1 MPARENRHFG
11 RTLLLGCAALSA
23 TCATLIPAPAQAQTA
38 VVNVCTGI
46 RLPRSAVTDV
56 LAPVANGIV
65 DPVEDRVNSIL
76 DVIAIIPIVGQ
87 LIPDLNTNVAGLLS
101 NAAAGAPISL
111 QVLDTNGNVVDPA
124 DGCNVQADG
133 ISLANPAGIAIGG
146 NEITGLGATGEAATA
161 ADIDAIAF
169 GNSARADAGATG
181 SIAIGADS
189 RVAAANSVAI
199 GAGATATRGAQAG
212 YAALGL
218 DTPQTSAGEFSVGS
232 TGAARQ
238 VTNVAAG
245 SSATDAVNVAQLQ
258 GVADDVSALDTRV
271 TNNSTTIANHE
282 TRITALEAGGGGGG
296 GTPGPVRYADA
307 ATPTT
312 PNAGTP
318 TNDATLAGAAPGAV
332 GLHNVRSGTLAAAS
346 TDAVNGG
353 QLFATNQQ
361 VADHETRIT
370 VIENSVA
377 GTAISPI
384 QYSNAATPTVPN
396 GGTVTNDVTLVGAG
410 GAPVAVHNVAAGRV
424 AAGSTDAVNGGQLA
438 ATNAIAAEAV
448 ALGRNSVQY
457 DAGGRSVT
465 FGPGAEPVRLGNVA
479 SGVAANDAVNVAQ
492 LQAGLQSAVAESQAY
507 MEARFDLLGRDLDSI
522 RRDSEAGTA
531 GALAAAALPQAVDAG
546 RGMIAF
552 GTGLFQGEGA
562 FAMGLSTR
570 LDNGRAVIRAGA
582 TIDTRGRAGA
592 NAGVGVQF

>member
-1 MPARENRHFG
+1 MIARENR
-11 RTLLLGCAALSA
+11 RVARRLLLGCAALSA
-23 TCATLIPAPAQAQTA
+23 SCATLIPAPAQAQTA

-46 RLPRSAVTDV
+46 RLPRSAVTDI
-56 LAPVANGIV
+56 LGPVANGIV
-65 DPVEDRVNSIL
+65 DPVEDRVNAIL
-76 DVIAIIPIVGQ
+76 DVIAIIPLVGQ
-87 LIPDLNTNVAGLLS
+87 LIPDLDTNVAGLLS
-101 NAAAGAPISL
+101 NAAAGAPIAL
-111 QVLDTNGNVVDPA
+111 QVLDTSGNIVDPA

-146 NEITGLGATGEAATA
+146 NQITGLGATGEAATA

-181 SIAIGADS
+181 SIAMGADS
-189 RVAAANSVAI
+189 RVTAANSVAI
-199 GAGATATRGAQAG
+199 GAGATAARGALAG
-212 YAALGL
+212 YAAPGL
-218 DTPQTSAGEFSVGS
+218 DTPQTSAGEFSVGT

-245 SSATDAVNVAQLQ
+245 SAATDAVNVGQLQ
-258 GVADDVSALDTRV
+258 GVADDVAAIDTRV

-332 GLHNVRSGTLAAAS
+332 GLHNVRSGTLAA
-346 TDAVNGG
+346 
-353 QLFATNQQ
+353 
-361 VADHETRIT
+361 
-370 VIENSVA
+370 
-377 GTAISPI
+377 
-384 QYSNAATPTVPN
+384 
-396 GGTVTNDVTLVGAG
+396 
-410 GAPVAVHNVAAGRV
+410 
-424 AAGSTDAVNGGQLA
+424 GSTDAVNGDQLA
-438 ATNAIAAEAV
+438 ATNAVAAEAV

-479 SGVAANDAVNVAQ
+479 PGIAATDAVNVAQ

>member
-1 MPARENRHFG
+1 MPTRKNRHIG
-11 RTLLLGCAALSA
+11 RKLLLSCALISA
-23 TCATLIPAPAQAQTA
+23 TCATLVPARAQAQTA

-56 LAPVANGIV
+56 LGPVANGIV
-65 DPVEDRVNSIL
+65 DPIEDRVNSIL

-133 ISLANPAGIAIGG
+133 ISLTNPAGIAIGG
-146 NEITGLGATGEAATA
+146 NQITGLGANGEAATA

-189 RVAAANSVAI
+189 RAGAANSVAI
-199 GAGATATRGAQAG
+199 GAGSTATRGAQAG

-218 DTPQTSAGEFSVGS
+218 DTAQTSTGEFSVGAA
-232 TGAARQ
+232 GATRQ

-245 SSATDAVNVAQLQ
+245 SAATDAVNVAQLQ
-258 GVADDVSALDTRV
+258 GVADDVSAIDTRV

-296 GTPGPVRYADA
+296 TPGPVRYADA

-318 TNDATLAGAAPGAV
+318 TNEATLVGAAAGAV
-332 GLHNVRSGTLAAAS
+332 GLHNVRDGALAASS

-370 VIENSVA
+370 VIENSVT
-377 GTAISPI
+377 GSAISPI
-384 QYSNAATPTVPN
+384 QYSNTATPTVPN
-396 GGTVTNDVTLVGAG
+396 GGTVSNDVTLVGAG

-424 AAGSTDAVNGGQLA
+424 AAGSTDAVNGDQLA
-438 ATNAIAAEAV
+438 ATNTVAQEAV

-465 FGPGAEPVRLGNVA
+465 FGPGAAPVRLGNVA
-479 SGVAANDAVNVAQ
+479 PGVAATDAVNVAQ
-492 LQAGLQSAVAESQAY
+492 LQAGIQSAVAEAQAY
-507 MEARFDLLGRDLDSI
+507 IDARFDLLGRDMDSL

-531 GALAAAALPQAVDAG
+531 GALAAASLPQAVDAG

-570 LDNGRAVIRAGA
+570 TDNGRAVIRAGA

-592 NAGVGVQF
+592 NAGVGIQF